1 MKNLDELKR
10 KYRELGET
18 IERLEKKPLTWADIK
33 DKPGTCFRSEYD
45 PCDRPDIATR
55 IVVPDGQVIICK
67 DGFACLMQ
75 NTPLNQIV
83 GRVILQDNY
92 GNDLPPGRQV
102 VR

>member
-1 MKNLDELKR
+1 MENLDELKQ
-10 KYRELGET
+10 KYKELGET

-45 PCDRPDIATR
+45 THDRPHSATR
-55 IVVPDGQVIICK
+55 IVVPNGHVTIWK
-67 DGFACLMQ
+67 NGFTCLIP
-75 NTPLNQIV
+75 NTPLNEIG

-92 GNDLPPGRQV
+92 GNDLPPERQV